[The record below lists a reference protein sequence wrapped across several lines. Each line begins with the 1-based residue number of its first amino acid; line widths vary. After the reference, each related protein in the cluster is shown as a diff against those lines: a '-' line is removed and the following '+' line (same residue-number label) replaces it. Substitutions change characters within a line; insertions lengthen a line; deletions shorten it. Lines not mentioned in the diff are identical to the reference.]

1 MNYSISIGNL
11 SIESPEDKEMSAGS
25 AAICFCDAMPD
36 IILNEN
42 IYELF
47 PVQKKLTHMVSYLSP
62 PVKLK
67 QIIG

>member
-1 MNYSISIGNL
+1 MNYSISIRNL

-25 AAICFCDAMPD
+25 AAICFCDDMPD

-47 PVQKKLTHMVSYLSP
+47 PVQKKLTHMVS
-62 PVKLK
+62 
-67 QIIG
+67 